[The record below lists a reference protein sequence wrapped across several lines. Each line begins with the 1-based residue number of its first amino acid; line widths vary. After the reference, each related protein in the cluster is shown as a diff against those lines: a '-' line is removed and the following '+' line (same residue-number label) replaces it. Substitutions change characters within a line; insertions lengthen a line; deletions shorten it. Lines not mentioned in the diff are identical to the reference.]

1 MNLPQLLFP
10 LPKQIQGFQP
20 PSSPIIWTL
29 FLKFTRSMGIVKLE
43 IPCTQNVNGVALDPK
58 PDWSFEALLS
68 ELDSLEK
75 KLNESSSVPFPFTK
89 TNSRGLSEKSAVQ
102 RSPNAFVMRVPD
114 FEESED
120 DDEDEGKWVPNNGS
134 ITAGRFNCDD
144 LYLSDDSGDE
154 LDLGVQSC
162 LMNEVGVVEGALS
175 ELTNEHQVGIKDEIR
190 NKILSLETGLLNV
203 KEKSTSA
210 CAQVEKYREARQE
223 AERKLDVLYQRKIAE
238 ALDNHLTAVQRE
250 HELKSQREERR
261 LRSDAD
267 EEAKRKEKA
276 LQEERLRQEKV
287 KAEAEMQA
295 KLRADEAKRA
305 ALEAERRA
313 AKEAAEREAA
323 NTLKRNESVAS
334 KAEAVLNTEPPPSGS
349 ESDRTKKS
357 QSAGNIIRAA
367 KSALNLEQE
376 REKKLKELDERNQTI
391 RSSSNQDFSSHE
403 RHISRLIRQI
413 RGIEENVRTKA
424 TELVQLINNP
434 SRPQTISIAT
444 FAKKVVSQ
452 CASPDNAAFAT
463 SNVIVRVTSQFPHA
477 MDLLLA
483 EFHRAC
489 IYTIPKHIA
498 HVESSF
504 ESKEAYCKAIGY
516 REDEG
521 KIESTEDYLKRL
533 ESYMRLYGALVQ
545 TEVQGFQN
553 IHGLKEGWAWLAR
566 FLNALPANIY
576 TAVALNAFL
585 QMAGYA
591 LFGKYKSQFRKI
603 LNIISDNFLNALRA
617 REDSELK
624 PIIVEIQTY
633 IEDKRFLQEP
643 VGRSLKTS
651 LLSSVITPDQEYP
664 DSYPPSRDYRDSYH
678 RSSRN
683 YQDSYYHQSSRNYQD
698 SYYHQSNGYYY

>member
-1 MNLPQLLFP
+1 MTRRANQELLQE
-10 LPKQIQGFQP
+10 K
-20 PSSPIIWTL
+20 
-29 FLKFTRSMGIVKLE
+29 GIVKLE
-43 IPCTQNVNGVALDPK
+43 IPCPQNVNGVALDPK

-68 ELDSLEK
+68 ELDSLEE

-89 TNSRGLSEKSAVQ
+89 TNSRGLSGKSVVQ

-120 DDEDEGKWVPNNGS
+120 DAEDEGKWVPNNGS
-134 ITAGRFNCDD
+134 ITTRRFNCDD
-144 LYLSDDSGDE
+144 LYLSSDDSGDE

-175 ELTNEHQVGIKDEIR
+175 ELTNEHQLGIKDEIR
-190 NKILSLETGLLNV
+190 NKISSLETGLLNV
-203 KEKSTSA
+203 MEISTSA
-210 CAQVEKYREARQE
+210 CARVERYREARQE

-261 LRSDAD
+261 LRCDAD

-295 KLRADEAKRA
+295 KLRADKAERA

-323 NTLKRNESVAS
+323 NTSKSNESVPS
-334 KAEAVLNTEPPPSGS
+334 KAEAVLSTQPPPSES

-391 RSSSNQDFSSHE
+391 RSSSNQDFISHE
-403 RHISRLIRQI
+403 RHIGRLIKQI

-434 SRPQTISIAT
+434 SCPQTISIAT

-452 CASPDNAAFAT
+452 CASPDNAAFAA

-489 IYTIPKHIA
+489 IYTIPKHIT
-498 HVESSF
+498 HIESAF

-603 LNIISDNFLNALRA
+603 LNIVSDNFLNALRA
-617 REDSELK
+617 REDLELK

-664 DSYPPSRDYRDSYH
+664 DSD
-678 RSSRN
+678 
-683 YQDSYYHQSSRNYQD
+683 YQD